1 MKGQSKLA
9 LLFVNL
15 LLIALIS
22 FYLMPACH
30 EERKPKRFCD
40 NINRGIVDKRHNDI
54 TISNVTITVKTT
66 KRYHE
71 TRVRL
76 LLKTWIKKA
85 LNQVRTGS
93 VWLNLKTGTTVR
105 VNEYVTIKADD

>member
-1 MKGQSKLA
+1 MQVRGQSKIT

-40 NINRGIVDKRHNDI
+40 NIKGGIVDKRRNDI

-66 KRYHE
+66 KRYHK

-76 LLKTWIKKA
+76 LLKTWMKRV
-85 LNQVRTGS
+85 LNQVSIGS
-93 VWLNLKTGTTVR
+93 V
-105 VNEYVTIKADD
+105 